1 MKRLAVCLVM
11 LSFFVTGC
19 TGSFALTKKVHEF
32 HRSQENKWVDE
43 GIFLV
48 CAVFYIY
55 SIATLADA
63 VIINSIEFWTGDN
76 PIASTGG
83 DTNTIVSNGQNKAE
97 MNFNRAEDTIQI
109 KPQGTNAS
117 FTMARTDEGVIVMDD
132 LGNTMYTSAKDS
144 MGGVG
149 IYDAD
154 YNMIKYFSPQEVADA
169 HVNYI
174 R

>member
-1 MKRLAVCLVM
+1 MKKLAVCLVM

-43 GIFLV
+43 VIFLG
-48 CAVFYIY
+48 CAIFYIY

-83 DTNTIVSNGQNKAE
+83 DTNTIVSNGKNKAE
-97 MNFNRAEDTIQI
+97 MKFNKADDTIQI
-109 KPQGTNAS
+109 QPQGTDAS
-117 FTMARTDEGVIVMDD
+117 FTMARTNEGVIVMDA
-132 LGNTMYTSAKDS
+132 LGNTMYTSSRDA

-154 YNMIKYFSPQEVADA
+154 NNMIRYFSPREVAEA